1 MRKTFF
7 SGEFT
12 MSKININKG
21 NDLEAIRAA
30 RQTDIYQVAKN
41 SSQKVENKVA
51 VSEDKLELSE
61 RAAEVGKLVDQVKQL
76 PDVRTEK
83 VNDLKVQISA
93 GEYKPTSDEIAK
105 AILKDEVIK

>member
-1 MRKTFF
+1 
-7 SGEFT
+7 

-30 RQTDIYQVAKN
+30 RQN
-41 SSQKVENKVA
+41 SLYDVTRNNIQKGEPKISVG
-51 VSEDKLELSE
+51 EDKLELSS

-83 VNDLKVQISA
+83 VNELRVQVSA
-93 GEYKPTSDEIAK
+93 GEYQPTSDEIAK